1 MDVLLSTKTIL
12 SGFIFLNLNFYKVEN
27 IFKLQIVLKI
37 IEQNR
42 EKKINTVILQFF
54 CIYMEEG

>member
-42 EKKINTVILQFF
+42 EKKINTVIL
-54 CIYMEEG
+54 